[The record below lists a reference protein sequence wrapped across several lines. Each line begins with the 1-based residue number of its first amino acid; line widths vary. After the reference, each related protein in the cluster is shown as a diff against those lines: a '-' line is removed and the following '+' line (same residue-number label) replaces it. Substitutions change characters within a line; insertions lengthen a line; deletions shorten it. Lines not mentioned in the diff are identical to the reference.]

1 MLGLVEI
8 AELNLTLNAGELTG
22 LVDGD
27 RMCALNDGVPCLD
40 VEQIFRY
47 EWGGM

>member
-22 LVDGD
+22 LVNGD
-27 RMCALNDGVPCLD
+27 RVCALDDGVSCLN
-40 VEQIFRY
+40 VEQIF
-47 EWGGM
+47 G